1 MIAFIRQQQK
11 SIPIQKGFVR
21 ESWEAHFVRTVINY
35 SIFLERPLTLGMFV
49 ACDENGNV
57 LTEPYF
63 YKDWLINKNNFRPD
77 EIQTFDI
84 YQKAKE
90 KVLFQHAKYNDIQPS
105 TDWNFY
111 SLKGVKIAEANNLG
125 KYNLVYR
132 LNTIEDLLN
141 RIKDIELTESA
152 IKQIGI

>member
-1 MIAFIRQQQK
+1 MKTLI
-11 SIPIQKGFVR
+11 SMTDFVLEQYPKFNPFGNDEQCR
-21 ESWEAHFVRTVINY
+21 
-35 SIFLERPLTLGMFV
+35 IFDKVYAYANFLKQPLTLGMFV
-49 ACDENGNV
+49 PCGERYQNV
-57 LTEPYF
+57 LKEPNRF
-63 YKDWLINKNNFRPD
+63 NFEHDRD
-77 EIQTFDI
+77 YDI
-84 YQKAKE
+84 YLNTYAEAKE

-141 RIKDIELTESA
+141 RIQDIELTESA
-152 IKQIGI
+152 IKQIGL